1 MYTCLILAYQSKWA
15 SSSVSCILESVEW
28 NLALESVHVQ
38 LKWSDSYVHRLL
50 MQQICSLCWIAIL
63 TRRYIFKLWYIK
75 ILNVAS
81 LHCVLQ
87 STGAASYSKFV
98 SREMSKAEAL
108 LKVNGGE
115 YCNDCWKRTVLNDY
129 HQIVSSWWHNFMQ
142 VILSPVDSVA
152 NTYRA
157 LLPEGTPLEFQR
169 ILDLKVF
176 YIKIWPVLFANFYL
190 PG

>member
-1 MYTCLILAYQSKWA
+1 MWT

-63 TRRYIFKLWYIK
+63 TRRYIFKLWYLK

-108 LKVNGGE
+108 LKVNLGE
-115 YCNDCWKRTVLNDY
+115 CCNDCWKALCWMITTRLYQADDITSCRSFCHQLILLLTHTVR
-129 HQIVSSWWHNFMQ
+129 SSPKARL
-142 VILSPVDSVA
+142 LSFS
-152 NTYRA
+152 
-157 LLPEGTPLEFQR
+157 G
-169 ILDLKVF
+169 
-176 YIKIWPVLFANFYL
+176 YL
-190 PG
+190 TSRFLH